1 MFEAI
6 EIMDLL
12 RNKLKDDQ
20 KISIFEQQAKTYNLL
35 QQSYIGQNKIEQAL
49 EASERGKA
57 RSLIDLLSSKSATNN
72 ASVNNLPTITQLTK
86 IAQQQKAT
94 VVEYSVID
102 ESFQLKTKDEMSSE
116 KLYIWVVQ
124 PTGKIIFQKVD
135 LKSLKIPLKQL
146 VAKSRQS
153 IGVGGRG
160 IQFVPKVGTNQQQ
173 NLQQL
178 YQILIQP
185 IAKHLPKN
193 PDERVIFIPHES
205 LFLVPFPAL
214 KEADNKYLIEKH
226 TILTA
231 PAIQLLDYTQKN
243 PERLNLSS
251 LQSGDVLLVGNPT
264 MPFVG
269 IPPKRLSP
277 LPGAEKEAR
286 TIGQLLKIQPLI
298 GKQATKSAVLQ
309 KLQNAKVIHLATHG
323 LLDGFGD
330 RIPGAIVLSADSPP
344 SPQQTNKGLLKATEI
359 IDLKLKADLVVLS
372 ACDTGRGEITGDGVV
387 GLSRSLLG
395 AGASS
400 IVVSLWALDDDST
413 SELMQEFYKELQR
426 SPDKAKALRQAMLKT
441 MQKHPSPAYWAAF
454 TIIGNAE

>member
-1 MFEAI
+1 M
-6 EIMDLL
+6 
-12 RNKLKDDQ
+12 
-20 KISIFEQQAKTYNLL
+20 
-35 QQSYIGQNKIEQAL
+35 
-49 EASERGKA
+49 
-57 RSLIDLLSSKSATNN
+57 
-72 ASVNNLPTITQLTK
+72 
-86 IAQQQKAT
+86 
-94 VVEYSVID
+94 ID
-102 ESFQLKTKDEMSSE
+102 ESYKLETKDEVLSE
-116 KLYIWVVQ
+116 KLYIWVVK
-124 PTGKIIFQKVD
+124 PTGEIIFQQVD

-146 VAKSRQS
+146 VANSRQS

-160 IQFVPKVGTNQQQ
+160 IQRVPKVGVNQQQ
-173 NLQQL
+173 KLQQL
-178 YQILIQP
+178 HQILIQP
-185 IAKHLPKN
+185 IAKHLPNN
-193 PDERVIFIPHES
+193 PDERIIFIPHES

-214 KEADNKYLIEKH
+214 KDVDGKYLIEKH

-231 PAIQLLDYTQKN
+231 PAIQLLDYTRRN
-243 PERLNLSS
+243 PERLNLTS
-251 LQSGDVLLVGNPT
+251 LRSEDVLLVGNPI

-269 IPPKRLSP
+269 IPPKQLQS

-286 TIGQLLKIQPLI
+286 TIGQLLNTQPLI

-330 RIPGAIVLSADSPP
+330 RIPGAIALSPNSPP
-344 SPQQTNKGLLKATEI
+344 SAQQTNEGLLKATEI

-395 AGASS
+395 AGVSS
-400 IVVSLWALDDDST
+400 MIVSLWALDDDST

-426 SPDKAKALRQAMLKT
+426 SSDKAFALRKAMLKT